1 MAKDPAFLFYSS
13 DFLSGIQDL
22 TMEERGQ
29 YITLLCL
36 QHQKGPLSEKAIRI
50 SVGNA
55 AADVLAKFRQDSAG
69 LWYNE
74 RLSKEIENR
83 KFFTEKQ
90 RERAVEGWKKRKSK
104 PETSQTHAQA
114 NAAALP
120 LEDVNEIVIED
131 VNKNK
136 IGDARGKIEA
146 LLFAGIGDLY
156 LDGQRPKWQ
165 HINFDFEVNTFKEKV
180 RGSPDHYKDHGTEGI
195 RLAFQSQL
203 RNAKT
208 IQHNGGK
215 GNNKKGDADRATA
228 QGVIEAYSDV
238 FRNGPNGQGGG
249 PASG

>member
-1 MAKDPAFLFYSS
+1 MAKDPAFLLYSN
-13 DFLSGIQDL
+13 DMLSGMEGL

-29 YITLLCL
+29 YITLLLL
-36 QHQKGPLSEKAIRI
+36 QHQKGSLSEKMIRL

-55 AADVLAKFRQDSAG
+55 AADVMAKFRQDSAG

-90 RERAVEGWKKRKSK
+90 RERAVEGWKKRKNK
-104 PETSQTHAQA
+104 PDQSQPHAQA

-131 VNKNK
+131 VNENK

-180 RGSPDHYKDHGTEGI
+180 RGSPEDYMNHDTNGI
-195 RLAFQSQL
+195 RKAFQYQL
-203 RNAKT
+203 RYAKT
-208 IQHNGGK
+208 IQHNGN
-215 GNNKKGDADRATA
+215 GNNKNGKQQHTSSL
-228 QGVIEAYSDV
+228 IEGFKA
-238 FRNGPNGQGGG
+238 RHGGAGNHGGQV
-249 PASG
+249 